1 MKTPILLVITA
12 LFITACSST
21 SDTTKSEKQ
30 PFDFE
35 ELATN
40 IENGNYAF
48 ILRSAT
54 PSGGRSITITSSYGL
69 RVKDGVYEGHMPY
82 FGRSYSGGYGQGGS
96 IEFNGEPN
104 DLEIKR
110 KEGKDKITVRFNIR
124 ASGEK
129 YDVKLEVGGS
139 GYGNMIVSS
148 SRRQTISY
156 YGTAG
161 LLQTN

>member
-1 MKTPILLVITA
+1 MKAQVLIILTA

-21 SDTTKSEKQ
+21 SETTA

-40 IENGNYAF
+40 IEEGNYAF
-48 ILRSAT
+48 ILRSAM

-96 IEFNGEPN
+96 IEFEGTPE

-110 KEGKDKITVRFNIR
+110 KEGKDKITVKFNMR
-124 ASGEK
+124 SATGEK

-148 SRRQTISY
+148 SKRQTISY
-156 YGTAG
+156 YGVAG
-161 LLQTN
+161 LLTTQ